1 MRKTLLQRNRKW
13 SKNNLQKHKHGYLI
27 HTWSDRAIKGAS
39 VNRALPSLHK
49 GSLWNFAYSPF
60 KGTVHVKWTVL
71 IWKASCS
78 KHDGWFFLYFW
89 KTKMTCWSKK
99 GGTILNR
106 ESNVWNQKSLK
117 TTETVPLRKSCLLNP
132 TGLYNLNP
140 LKDLKN
146 IFAKFMQS
154 ENFSKSLIY
163 ILICFSVRVYP
174 INVKTAKPIGPKFF
188 VGPRVTPGKVCL

>member
-1 MRKTLLQRNRKW
+1 M
-13 SKNNLQKHKHGYLI
+13 
-27 HTWSDRAIKGAS
+27 
-39 VNRALPSLHK
+39 PSLHK

-71 IWKASCS
+71 IWKALCS

-174 INVKTAKPIGPKFF
+174 INVKTAEPIAPKFC
-188 VGPRVTPGKVCL
+188 VGPHVTPGEVYECSKFQKISLNQNSIVIKFWKCTIFFL